1 MPVKLP
7 AQDPQRLANSPGVR
21 AIPEG
26 AAAED
31 QAMDQKLASKFDPF
45 HPEMPKIPG
54 VSAGSLPAG
63 RAPRGSGFNSNFDSQ
78 RLMLIGGGAAA
89 VVLLGGLIFWW
100 ALSKSRG
107 TSALPAD
114 ATFVEQP
121 APSLP
126 VPSLRTPI
134 HDGPTE
140 AATAQ
145 ELSKPWSAKKFTFV
159 KPITQENIDAIVIR
173 LPSGGLWAFAL
184 QGPAD
189 RCALDF
195 VTDVDVLATKY
206 GFTAAHPMVVSPC
219 DRTVYDPLKVGALGG
234 NTWVR
239 GEIVQGSALRPPIS
253 IDVKQRGRTIIAD
266 SIE

>member
-7 AQDPQRLANSPGVR
+7 TQESERLANKPGASV
-21 AIPEG
+21 ISEG
-26 AAAED
+26 VATEH
-31 QAMDQKLASKFDPF
+31 QAPDQKPGNKFDPF

-63 RAPRGSGFNSNFDSQ
+63 RAPRERAFNSNFDSQ
-78 RLMLIGGGAAA
+78 RIVQIGGGVAA
-89 VVLLGGLIFWW
+89 VLLLGGLIFWW
-100 ALSKSRG
+100 ASSKGRG
-107 TSALPAD
+107 PAALPAD
-114 ATFVEQP
+114 AAVVDQ
-121 APSLP
+121 P
-126 VPSLRTPI
+126 VPSPPVPNLRTPI

-140 AATAQ
+140 AATAE

-189 RCALDF
+189 RCALEF
-195 VTDVDVLATKY
+195 VTDVGVLATKY
-206 GFTAAHPMVVSPC
+206 GFNAAHPMVVSPC
-219 DRTVYDPLKVGALGG
+219 DRTIYDPLKVGALGG

-266 SIE
+266 GIE

>member
-1 MPVKLP
+1 MPAKPPIQEPERLSK
-7 AQDPQRLANSPGVR
+7 DPGAS
-21 AIPEG
+21 AIPE
-26 AAAED
+26 AAAAD
-31 QAMDQKLASKFDPF
+31 GQNSDQKPSSKFDPF

-54 VSAGSLPAG
+54 VSAVSRSTGQAT
-63 RAPRGSGFNSNFDSQ
+63 REREFNSNFDPQ
-78 RLMLIGGGAAA
+78 RLMLICGGIAA
-89 VVLLGGLIFWW
+89 VLLLGGLSFWW
-100 ALSKSRG
+100 ASGRNRG
-107 TSALPAD
+107 PAAQPAD
-114 ATFVEQP
+114 ATAVDQP

-126 VPSLRTPI
+126 VPNLRTPV

-159 KPITQENIDAIVIR
+159 KPITMENIDAIVIR

-189 RCALDF
+189 RCALEY

-206 GFTAAHPMVVSPC
+206 GFNAAHPMVVSPC
-219 DRTVYDPLKVGALGG
+219 DRTIYDPLKVGALGG

>member
-1 MPVKLP
+1 MPVKP
-7 AQDPQRLANSPGVR
+7 PTQESERLANNSGVGPISENT
-21 AIPEG
+21 ATGGKTP
-26 AAAED
+26 D
-31 QAMDQKLASKFDPF
+31 QQPANKFDPF

-54 VSAGSLPAG
+54 VSAGSRPDG
-63 RAPRGSGFNSNFDSQ
+63 RAPRGGGFNSNFDSQ
-78 RLMLIGGGAAA
+78 QLMRIGGGVAA
-89 VVLLGGLIFWW
+89 VALLGGLIFWW
-100 ALSKSRG
+100 ASSKGRG
-107 TSALPAD
+107 TPASAAD
-114 ATFVEQP
+114 DAAVDQP
-121 APSLP
+121 APSPP
-126 VPSLRTPI
+126 VPNLRTPI

-189 RCALDF
+189 RCALEF

-206 GFTAAHPMVVSPC
+206 GFNAAHPMVVSPC

-253 IDVKQRGRTIIAD
+253 IDVKQSGRTIIAD